1 MKAVVLPAVGSPLV
15 VEDIPAPKP
24 RAGEVR
30 LRVRACGV
38 CHTDLH
44 VVKGEVRF
52 PTPAVL
58 GHEVSGIVDELGPDV
73 GGLERGTAV
82 VASFIMPCARCRF
95 CAAGR
100 DDLCETFFALNRL
113 KGVLYDGESRLARA
127 DGSPLAMYSMAGLAE
142 YCVVPVTDVFRVP
155 AGLPLEDACIL
166 GCAIMTAYGAV
177 KHQAALRPAETVA
190 VVGVGGVGSNVIQVA
205 RVVGASRIIAVDVRA
220 EKLDAT
226 RALGAT
232 DGVNASAGD
241 AVAEVRRLTG
251 GEGVDV
257 AFEAVGRAE
266 TVTAAFRMARDG
278 GRVVVIGIAPGA
290 TAAPIEITHL
300 VRRGIRLQGSY
311 GARVRADMPEILA
324 LAAAGRLSVT
334 QPISRRYRLEQADE
348 AYRAL
353 DRGEITGRA
362 IVVMAP

>member
-1 MKAVVLPAVGSPLV
+1 MKAAVLPAVAAPLV
-15 VEDIPAPKP
+15 VEEIPVPKP
-24 RAGEVR
+24 RAGEVL

-52 PTPAVL
+52 PVPAVL
-58 GHEVSGIVDELGPDV
+58 GHEVSGVVEAVGPDV
-73 GGLERGTAV
+73 RGVARGAPV
-82 VASFIMPCARCRF
+82 VASFIMPCGRCRF
-95 CAAGR
+95 CVEGR
-100 DDLCETFFALNRL
+100 DDLCEPFFALNRL
-113 KGVLYDGESRLARA
+113 KGVLYDGESRLQRA

-142 YCVVPVTDVFRVP
+142 YCVVPATDVFPVP
-155 AGLPLEDACIL
+155 PDLPLEAACIL

-177 KHQAALRPAETVA
+177 THQAALRPGETVA
-190 VVGVGGVGSNVIQVA
+190 VVGTGGVGSNVIQLA
-205 RVVGASRIIAVDVRA
+205 RVAGASRVVAVDVRP
-220 EKLDAT
+220 EKLEAA

-232 DGVNASAGD
+232 DAVDAAAGD

-257 AFEAVGRAE
+257 AFEALGRAE
-266 TVTAAFRMARDG
+266 TVTAAFRMVRDG
-278 GRVVVIGIAPGA
+278 GRAVVIGIAPGQ

-311 GARVRADMPEILA
+311 GARVRADLPALLA
-324 LAAAGRLSVT
+324 LAARGRISVT
-334 QPISRRYRLEQADE
+334 RPITRRYPLEQADA

-362 IVVMAP
+362 IVVMD